1 METQGR
7 AKPRI
12 YLRKIQ
18 TMAKRLASEDTMSWI
33 WVGGNP
39 VGPDWS
45 LGSVR
50 ISTLEQA
57 MKTYARKLRCAG
69 RCC

>member
-1 METQGR
+1 
-7 AKPRI
+7 
-12 YLRKIQ
+12 
-18 TMAKRLASEDTMSWI
+18 MAKRLASEETMIWI